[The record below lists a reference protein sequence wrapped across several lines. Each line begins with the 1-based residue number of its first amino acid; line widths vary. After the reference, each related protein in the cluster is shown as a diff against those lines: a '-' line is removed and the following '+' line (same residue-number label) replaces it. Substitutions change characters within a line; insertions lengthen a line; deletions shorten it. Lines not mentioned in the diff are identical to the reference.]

1 MPWAT
6 AWRTLDAVGLTDAK
20 APVVFECVG
29 LPGMIDGILAEAPL
43 HTRVVV
49 VGVCMGAD
57 TLRPSLAVNKEVDL
71 RFVVG
76 YTPLEFRDTLHALA
90 DGHLDGSALVT
101 GHVGLAGVPTA
112 FDVLADPEQHAKILI
127 DPSRDDGVKIG
138 VRKNR

>member
-1 MPWAT
+1 M
-6 AWRTLDAVGLTDAK
+6 
-20 APVVFECVG
+20 VFECVG
-29 LPGMIDGILAEAPL
+29 LPGMIDGILAEAPM

-90 DGHLDGSALVT
+90 DGRLDGSALVT
-101 GHVGLAGVPTA
+101 GHVGLAGVPAA
-112 FDVLADPEQHAKILI
+112 FNVLADPEQHAKILI
-127 DPSRDDGVKIG
+127 DPSRDDDVLTE
-138 VRKNR
+138 VPENR